1 MARYAGPICRLCRH
15 AGEKIALKGD
25 RCFTPKCAMERR
37 SKGPGPAAARR
48 RRRSDYAVHLL
59 AKQTARSSYG
69 IMERQFKRIFDE
81 AQRLPGITGET
92 LLVLLERRLDN
103 VLYRIGFADTRA
115 QGRQLVRHGH
125 ILVNGTKTTIPSY
138 LVKESDTISWREGS
152 KNTEYYKQ
160 LLQRI
165 ESKTVPNW
173 LSLDKNSLTGQIV
186 SLPTTGD
193 IDAKFDGQNIVEF
206 YSR

>member
-15 AGEKIALKGD
+15 AGEKIPLKGD
-25 RCFTPKCAMERR
+25 RCFTAKCALERR
-37 SKGPGPAAARR
+37 SKGPGAAAGRR
-48 RRRSDYAVHLL
+48 RRLSDYAVHLL
-59 AKQTARSSYG
+59 AKQKARYSYG

-125 ILVNGTKTTIPSY
+125 VLVNGTKTNIPSY

-165 ESKTVPNW
+165 ESKTAPNW
-173 LSLDKNSLTGQIV
+173 LSLDRANLSGQVV